1 MPTPPTIDLDALLAP
16 IDGDNPTGSDL
27 RDDHSHASV
36 LRAIKD
42 AAGDARK
49 KEKQADYDEE
59 VSASPSEWRTVLEL
73 APKVLMTRSKDLD
86 VAGWYI
92 EALLRAEGFAGL
104 RDGFRLAKGLVETY
118 WDSLYPLPDEDGIAT
133 RVGTLAGLN
142 GESGEGTLIQPIR
155 KVPFT
160 AGSEAS
166 YALYHY
172 NQALDLAKITDPY
185 KKQARIDAGA
195 VSWEAFER
203 SVRETPA
210 EVFRE
215 TLDDLEE
222 CLAAF
227 EELGNVLYEKARGD
241 APPGGNIR
249 GVLNAAIDALKY
261 AARDKLAAADAAA
274 DAAAEAEA
282 TVAETTAAAGDS
294 GGTVALATAR
304 TAVAGGPLATRDDA
318 FKLLLQIADFFR
330 KTEPHSPIS
339 YTLEEVVRRGRLTLP
354 ELLEELITDET
365 TRQYFFIASGVKP
378 PQPPESSGY

>member
-16 IDGDNPTGSDL
+16 IDGDNPAGADL
-27 RDDHSHASV
+27 REDHSHASV

-59 VSASPSEWRTVLEL
+59 ATATPQEWRTVLEL
-73 APKVLMTRSKDLD
+73 APKVLMTQSKDLD

-160 AGSEAS
+160 AGSEGA

-172 NQALDLAKITDPY
+172 NQALELAKITDEY
-185 KKQARIDAGA
+185 KKQARIEAGA
-195 VSWEAFER
+195 VSWDAFER
-203 SVRETPA
+203 SVRETPG
-210 EVFRE
+210 EIFRE
-215 TLDDLEE
+215 LLDDLEE

-227 EELGNVLYEKARGD
+227 EELGNVLYEKAGGD

-249 GVLNAAIDALKY
+249 GVLNAVIDALKH

-274 DAAAEAEA
+274 EAEA
-282 TVAETTAAAGDS
+282 TAAEDNAAAAGDG
-294 GGTVALATAR
+294 GGTVVMATAR
-304 TAVAGGPLATRDDA
+304 TTVGGGPLATRDDA

-339 YTLEEVVRRGRLTLP
+339 YTLEEVVRRGRMTLP

>member
-16 IDGDNPTGSDL
+16 IDGDNPTGVDL
-27 RDDHSHASV
+27 REDHSHASV

-59 VSASPSEWRTVLEL
+59 ATATPQEWRTVLEL
-73 APKVLMTRSKDLD
+73 APKVLTTQSKDLD

-118 WDSLYPLPDEDGIAT
+118 WDNLYPMPDEDGIAT

-160 AGSEAS
+160 AGSEGDF
-166 YALYHY
+166 ALYHY
-172 NQALDLAKITDPY
+172 NQAIELAKITDDY

-195 VSWEAFER
+195 ITWEAFER

-210 EVFRE
+210 ELFRE
-215 TLDDLEE
+215 LLDDLEE

-227 EELGNVLYEKARGD
+227 EELGNVLYAKAGND

-249 GVLNAAIDALKY
+249 GVLNAVIDALKH

-274 DAAAEAEA
+274 EAQ
-282 TVAETTAAAGDS
+282 AAAGDTATAVAAADG
-294 GGTVALATAR
+294 GGTVVMATTRA
-304 TAVAGGPLATRDDA
+304 TVAGGPLATREDA

-339 YTLEEVVRRGRLTLP
+339 YTLDEVVRRGRLTLP